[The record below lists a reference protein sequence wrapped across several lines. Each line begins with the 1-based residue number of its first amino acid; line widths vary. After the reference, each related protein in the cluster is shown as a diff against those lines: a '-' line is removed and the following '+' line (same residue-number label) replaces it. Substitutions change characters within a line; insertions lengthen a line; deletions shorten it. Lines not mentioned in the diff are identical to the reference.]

1 MALFDVDNDEES
13 LEIEEFVFVRL
24 LDADNDEESL
34 EIEEALV
41 VGDDDDDDDDDDVE
55 NVVDVAVEEIGS
67 VEVDVE
73 YEERVVLEYLKF
85 EAGCWLLSL
94 LKSFL

>member
-1 MALFDVDNDEES
+1 MALFDVDNDGES
-13 LEIEEFVFVRL
+13 LEIDEFVFVRL

-41 VGDDDDDDDDDDVE
+41 VGDDDDDDDDVE

-94 LKSFL
+94 LNSFL

>member
-41 VGDDDDDDDDDDVE
+41 VGDDDDDDVE

-94 LKSFL
+94 LNSFL